1 MDRPHSNQHLTAS
14 DRPPHRSIAG
24 SILIG
29 GIRIY
34 QAIGSPFF
42 GKHCR
47 FEPTCSH
54 YGVEAIEQHGAIR
67 GSWLTLRRLARCQAL
82 GSAGWDPVAC
92 SHERGLDKVD
102 E

>member
-14 DRPPHRSIAG
+14 NRSPRRSIAG
-24 SILIG
+24 SLLIG

-67 GSWLTLRRLARCQAL
+67 GSWLTLRRLTRCHPL
-82 GSAGWDPVAC
+82 GSAGWDPVPC